1 MRLIDADALG
11 VGEAN
16 RDVFIVP
23 EYADGWNSAI
33 KMIKNAPTV
42 DAVPV
47 KHGKWL
53 ETDSAPHRVY
63 CSKCYKTFVNNKN
76 WLKSNGGSI
85 DDAEYCPH
93 CCAKMDEV
101 SK

>member
-42 DAVPV
+42 DAVSV
-47 KHGKWL
+47 AHGKWIKRNN
-53 ETDSAPHRVY
+53 EMK
-63 CSKCYKTFVNNKN
+63 CSKCKFIYYSNNDPFN
-76 WLKSNGGSI
+76 
-85 DDAEYCPH
+85 YCPN
-93 CCAKMDEV
+93 CGAKMDGER
-101 SK
+101 SRE